1 MMDLINDFLNNL
13 PPLKQRKNSSLA
25 AVIGFFFG
33 GLGLGIY
40 FMCAVDFLIPLFIV
54 IMLSIVIPGIGF
66 LGGAVIAGL
75 WGYFRA
81 ENSNGKL

>member
-13 PPLKQRKNSSLA
+13 PALKQRKNSSVA
-25 AVIGFFFG
+25 AVIGFLFG

-40 FMCAVDFLIPLFIV
+40 FMCAVDFLIPIFIAI
-54 IMLSIVIPGIGF
+54 IMTIVLPGVGY